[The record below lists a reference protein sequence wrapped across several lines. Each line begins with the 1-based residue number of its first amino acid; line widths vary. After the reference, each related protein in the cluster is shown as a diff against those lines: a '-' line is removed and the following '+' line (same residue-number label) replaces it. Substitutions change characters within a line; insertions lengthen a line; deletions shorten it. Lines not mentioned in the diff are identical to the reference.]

1 MINHRI
7 WNRVAL
13 LVCMFGLYGVGIAA
27 GRDQATLAHHNH
39 PACHPNLK
47 P

>member
-1 MINHRI
+1 MIN
-7 WNRVAL
+7 NRWLNRCAVLA
-13 LVCMFGLYGVGIAA
+13 VMFMLYGVGVSA
-27 GRDQATLAHHNH
+27 GRDQAAVAHHNH

>member
-1 MINHRI
+1 MIMNPWI
-7 WNRVAL
+7 NRACAL
-13 LVCMFGLYGVGIAA
+13 VLLLMVYAAGIAA
-27 GRDQATLAHHNH
+27 GKDQAILAYQQH

>member
-1 MINHRI
+1 MM
-7 WNRVAL
+7 NR
-13 LVCMFGLYGVGIAA
+13 IAA
-27 GRDQATLAHHNH
+27 LVLLAMVYAAGATIGHERAVEAHHNH